1 MEYITPSMYRKILDV
16 ITNIYTTTTYDKKS
30 FGSDLFRLKD
40 VLDSFSEGQIMNKIW
55 AVQELNK
62 LIDDSYEECVVIG
75 SWYGLFSYLLAE
87 SGFKNRI
94 INIEL
99 DRICVDISKM
109 IKVHDNVTFSLGDG
123 MEIFHE
129 LNYGNKITVCT
140 ACEHVDDEELYFTLQ
155 QKHPNMLVCLQSNNY
170 YEVNSHINCKDTL
183 EDFIKSLP
191 LKNILYSGTKRYK
204 DEYDRFMV
212 IGK

>member
-1 MEYITPSMYRKILDV
+1 MEYMTPLIYQKIIKTLSY
-16 ITNIYTTTTYDKKS
+16 IYSKS
-30 FGSDLFRLKD
+30 AVDEKIDLFRFKD
-40 VLDSFSEGQIMNKIW
+40 VLDSFSEGQIFNKVW

-62 LIDDSYEECVVIG
+62 LIENSHEECVVIG
-75 SWYGLFSYLLAE
+75 SWHGLFSYILAE
-87 SGFKNRI
+87 SGFKNKI

-99 DRICVDISKM
+99 DKICNDIARM
-109 IKVHDNVTFSLGDG
+109 IRVHDNIIFKLGDG

-129 LNYGNKITVCT
+129 LNYGNKIVVCT
-140 ACEHVDDEELYFTLQ
+140 ACEHIDDEELYFTLS

-170 YEVNSHINCKDTL
+170 YEIDSHINCKDTL

-191 LKNILYSGTKRYK
+191 LKNIMYSGKKRYK